1 MTRAL
6 PKIQNYAIIFHIG
19 ASQNEL
25 HFGLLHLLDVFEIAS
40 QHLRWSRFNAL
51 TIQRFNGREAMYQML
66 GSRKLS
72 ELRRDPQSRRRR
84 PHVVTFSRSRSTS
97 GVSRSPFSMSPL
109 LIKISKDFATIWTTI
124 DPIGNVAIFAGLT
137 ASLTRAERRGT
148 ALRASVY
155 AAVILVV
162 AVVAGQII
170 LDAIGI
176 HLHSLKVAG
185 GIILFLFGLQ
195 MLFGQLDAEAG
206 APEEGR
212 DLAVFPL
219 AVPAIAG
226 PGAMMAV
233 ILLTDNDVYT
243 VAEQAQTGV
252 VLLVVLLLTYILL
265 LFSDAILRIIG
276 RQGAAVLVRVM
287 GIILCSLA
295 VEIVLTTLAV
305 ASWAPVP
312 R

>member
-1 MTRAL
+1 
-6 PKIQNYAIIFHIG
+6 
-19 ASQNEL
+19 
-25 HFGLLHLLDVFEIAS
+25 
-40 QHLRWSRFNAL
+40 
-51 TIQRFNGREAMYQML
+51 
-66 GSRKLS
+66 
-72 ELRRDPQSRRRR
+72 
-84 PHVVTFSRSRSTS
+84 
-97 GVSRSPFSMSPL
+97 MSPL
-109 LIKISKDFATIWTTI
+109 LIKIGKDFATIRTTI

-137 ASLTRAERRGT
+137 ASLTRAERHRT
-148 ALRASVY
+148 ALRACVY

-195 MLFGQLDAEAG
+195 MLFGQMDARPG
-206 APEEGR
+206 APEPGR

-219 AVPAIAG
+219 AVPSIAG

-243 VAEQAQTGV
+243 VAEQAQTGI

-265 LFSDAILRIIG
+265 LFSDSILRIIG
-276 RQGAAVLVRVM
+276 RQGAAILVRVM
-287 GIILCSLA
+287 GIILASLA
-295 VEIVLTTLAV
+295 VEIVLTALGV
-305 ASWAPVP
+305 ANWAPVS

>member
-1 MTRAL
+1 
-6 PKIQNYAIIFHIG
+6 
-19 ASQNEL
+19 
-25 HFGLLHLLDVFEIAS
+25 
-40 QHLRWSRFNAL
+40 
-51 TIQRFNGREAMYQML
+51 
-66 GSRKLS
+66 
-72 ELRRDPQSRRRR
+72 
-84 PHVVTFSRSRSTS
+84 
-97 GVSRSPFSMSPL
+97 MSPL
-109 LIKISKDFATIWTTI
+109 FIKISKDFATIWTTI

-137 ASLTRAERRGT
+137 ASLTRAERRRT
-148 ALRASVY
+148 ALRACLY
-155 AAVILVV
+155 ATIILVI
-162 AVVAGQII
+162 AVVAGQFI

-195 MLFGQLDAEAG
+195 MLFGQLDAKPG
-206 APEEGR
+206 APESGR

-219 AVPAIAG
+219 AVPSIAG

-252 VLLVVLLLTYILL
+252 VLLIVLLLTYILL
-265 LFSDAILRIIG
+265 LFSGAILRIIG
-276 RQGAAVLVRVM
+276 RRGAAILVRVM

-295 VEIVLTTLAV
+295 VEIVLTALGVT
-305 ASWAPVP
+305 SWAPVS

>member
-1 MTRAL
+1 
-6 PKIQNYAIIFHIG
+6 
-19 ASQNEL
+19 
-25 HFGLLHLLDVFEIAS
+25 
-40 QHLRWSRFNAL
+40 
-51 TIQRFNGREAMYQML
+51 
-66 GSRKLS
+66 
-72 ELRRDPQSRRRR
+72 
-84 PHVVTFSRSRSTS
+84 
-97 GVSRSPFSMSPL
+97 MSPL

-137 ASLTRAERRGT
+137 ASLTRAERRRT
-148 ALRASVY
+148 ALRACVY

-195 MLFGQLDAEAG
+195 MLFGRLDAEPK
-206 APEEGR
+206 APEPGR

-219 AVPAIAG
+219 AVPSIAG

-305 ASWAPVP
+305 ASWAPVS